1 MSMAFISM
9 IVKSPTHVSESLQ
22 SRTWLVFGLFI
33 AGIIALPGCGD
44 PKPAAGPASDDSR
57 EPKLLATSA
66 RPKDGKPRQS
76 GPGMGASSIS
86 AQAYDGPVV
95 EREKIVDLEVTA
107 WPDVVAKVKAAG
119 KPAVVDIW
127 SLACEPCIKEF
138 PGLIRLH
145 EQYGERLNCV
155 SVNVD
160 FDGRRTAPP
169 ETYTADITRFLE
181 FNLAKIDNHICATP
195 SDKVFELLDIPS
207 IPAVLLFDAEGNE
220 VARFVDAGDTRG
232 FTYENNIDK
241 AVEELMAQYPA
252 APESPDA
259 DQPGAEGSEAE
270 SPEAQSPETAAPDA
284 NAKPDADGEPNPVS
298 EAEGDSDADA
308 GETPSA
314 AEDN

>member
-1 MSMAFISM
+1 MSLAFISM
-9 IVKSPTHVSESLQ
+9 IVKSPTHVSGNFQ
-22 SRTWLVFGLFI
+22 ARTWCVFWLFI
-33 AGIIALPGCGD
+33 AGIAVLPGCGD
-44 PKPAAGPASDDSR
+44 PKPVASPASDESR

-66 RPKDGKPRQS
+66 GPNDGKPRNS

-86 AQAYDGPVV
+86 AQAYDGPAVV
-95 EREKIVDLEVTA
+95 KEKIVDLVVTA
-107 WPDVVAKVKAAG
+107 WPDVVAKVKATG

-241 AVEELMAQYPA
+241 AVEELMALYPA
-252 APESPDA
+252 APDAESPDTES
-259 DQPGAEGSEAE
+259 PEAEVSEAE
-270 SPEAQSPETAAPDA
+270 SP
-284 NAKPDADGEPNPVS
+284 KADGASDSLPSAASDS
-298 EAEGDSDADA
+298 EAEAV
-308 GETPSA
+308 ETPPA
-314 AEDN
+314 ADDK